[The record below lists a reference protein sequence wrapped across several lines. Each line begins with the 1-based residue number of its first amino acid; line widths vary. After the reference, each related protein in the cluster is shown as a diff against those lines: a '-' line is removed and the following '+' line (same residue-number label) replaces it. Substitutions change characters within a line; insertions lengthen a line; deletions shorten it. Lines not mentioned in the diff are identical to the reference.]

1 MVLPP
6 RQRRLEP
13 DPEERPDIGDGPQE
27 HRGTDQQPEARALG
41 IPEPQPEEP
50 RDAAPRGAH
59 GKGRVRADVARRL
72 EREVEPDLAATRVR
86 AELRN
91 GRRRRTGSETRAEH
105 EPARAAEQ
113 GSLVRDSTRLNS
125 SYFVSY
131 R

>member
-1 MVLPP
+1 GYRDARYRGRGPPSVAKLGMVLPA

-59 GKGRVRADVARRL
+59 GKGRLRADVARSLPFPWAPRGAASRGAHGKGRL
-72 EREVEPDLAATRVR
+72 R
-86 AELRN
+86 A
-91 GRRRRTGSETRAEH
+91 
-105 EPARAAEQ
+105 
-113 GSLVRDSTRLNS
+113 D
-125 SYFVSY
+125 
-131 R
+131 